1 MRVLLDTHVFL
12 WWIADDPQISRTAH
26 DVIQNG
32 SNDLFLSAASAWEM
46 AIKAQIGRL
55 KLPKRPG
62 VFVPEQLARNAITH
76 LPIQLGHALHVF
88 TLPRHH
94 RDPFDRMI
102 IAQAQLE
109 KLSILS
115 SDSQFAKYAV
125 DVVW

>member
-32 SNDLFLSAASAWEM
+32 SNDLFLSATSAWEM

-55 KLPKRPG
+55 KLPKRPE

-76 LPIQLGHALHVF
+76 LPIQLGHALRVAS
-88 TLPRHH
+88 LPPIHD
-94 RDPFDRMI
+94 DPFDRLLVAQSQMEEVPILTADPEIARYPIDI
-102 IAQAQLE
+102 I
-109 KLSILS
+109 
-115 SDSQFAKYAV
+115 
-125 DVVW
+125 W